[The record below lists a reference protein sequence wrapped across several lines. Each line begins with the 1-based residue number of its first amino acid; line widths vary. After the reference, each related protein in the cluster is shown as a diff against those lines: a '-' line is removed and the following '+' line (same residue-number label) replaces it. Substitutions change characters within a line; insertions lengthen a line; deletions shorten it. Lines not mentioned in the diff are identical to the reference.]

1 MIEEDLAKLN
11 TMNINELKK
20 LFLRY
25 FNARPTLKTK
35 ETYILKLS
43 YRMQELEFGGLSST
57 SRSFL
62 SKISSQGTKCQKGR
76 NRADRNQNHQ
86 TVQRPRLCHPRT

>member
-25 FNARPTLKTK
+25 FNAHPTLKTK
-35 ETYILKLS
+35 EAYITLYSDIYTEAQDRVLKIILKNLYKS
-43 YRMQELEFGGLSST
+43 QKLLAQNYFDIFQST
-57 SRSFL
+57 KLFFL
-62 SKISSQGTKCQKGR
+62 
-76 NRADRNQNHQ
+76 
-86 TVQRPRLCHPRT
+86 